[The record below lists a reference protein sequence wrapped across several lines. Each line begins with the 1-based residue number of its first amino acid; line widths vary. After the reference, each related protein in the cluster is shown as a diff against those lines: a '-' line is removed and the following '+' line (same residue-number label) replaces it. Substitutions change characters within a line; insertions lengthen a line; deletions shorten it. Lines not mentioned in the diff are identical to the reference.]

1 MKYLSPDVAAMKC
14 PGKVLSKENIILVF
28 TNSTDRPHA

>member
-1 MKYLSPDVAAMKC
+1 MFSVMKC
-14 PGKVLSKENIILVF
+14 PGKVLYKENIILEF

>member
-1 MKYLSPDVAAMKC
+1 MKYLSPYVYVMKH
-14 PGKVLSKENIILVF
+14 PGKVLYKENIILEF